1 MKCSHGAACGQVDE
15 DALLYLRSRGIGE
28 QEARYLLTYGFV
40 NDVLSTIPTES
51 VRAHLEELVVA
62 KLREL

>member
-15 DALLYLRSRGIGE
+15 DALLYLRSRGRGE

-40 NDVLSTIPTES
+40 NEVLSTIPTES
-51 VRAHLEELVVA
+51 VRVHLEELVVA
-62 KLREL
+62 KLQEL